1 MNTRKSLK
9 WLTVK
14 SFTLIELL
22 VVIAIIA
29 ILASMLLPALNK
41 ARAKAKAI
49 SCLSNQKQIGTAIMM
64 YMDDYNRNFYCPN
77 VTTISETAPV
87 VMWSVRLK
95 IDKYLPNYKIM
106 YCPSV
111 VNPTNP
117 WNTYGTFYVNSTTTG
132 YPAVSMKLP
141 AYGKKGFSKINML
154 GDSWDVPN
162 KFSCFRMIF
171 SNDVTSTG
179 YGRPHLLHSG
189 KVNML
194 FADGH
199 AASIGKNE
207 LVTYYSMQIWNGN
220 LVRNGSAASESG
232 SVYYKLR

>member
-1 MNTRKSLK
+1 MNAQKSHKCLA
-9 WLTVK
+9 VK
-14 SFTLIELL
+14 GFTLIELL

-49 SCLSNQKQIGTAIMM
+49 SCLSNQKQIGTAILM
-64 YMDDYNRNFYCPN
+64 YMDDYEGHFYCPN
-77 VTTISETAPV
+77 VTTISETASV

-95 IDKYLPNYKIM
+95 VSGYLPNYKIL
-106 YCPSV
+106 YCPSIV
-111 VNPTNP
+111 SPENP
-117 WNTYGTFYVNSTTTG
+117 WNTYGAFYVNSSTAG

-141 AYGKKGFSKINML
+141 QYGKMGFSKINIL

-162 KFSCFRMIF
+162 QVSCFRMIF
-171 SNDVTSTG
+171 RNDITSTN
-179 YGRPHLLHSG
+179 YGRPYLLHGG
-189 KVNML
+189 KCNML

-207 LVTYYSMQIWNGN
+207 LVNYYSLQIYSGA
-220 LVRNGSAASESG
+220 LITNGSAADQSG
-232 SVYYKLR
+232 SFYYKLK